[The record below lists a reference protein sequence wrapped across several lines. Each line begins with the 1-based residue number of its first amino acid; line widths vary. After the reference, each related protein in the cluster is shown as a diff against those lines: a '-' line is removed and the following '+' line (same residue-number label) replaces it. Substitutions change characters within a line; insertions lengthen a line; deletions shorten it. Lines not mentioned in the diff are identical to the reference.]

1 MDIKEPWQ
9 KFSIPNVKSKRLI
22 YHNQLTKEIYLSAY
36 TSKQSGFQAYLN
48 GQRQFRW
55 NMKCSIEKL
64 ADIVSSY
71 KSGLIP
77 KENIDCDR
85 YREFPADVKL
95 EDVNKSQRAILH
107 INNTMCEIRK
117 VKDKLLNRKKE
128 LYGEDLEAK
137 KWASNEIAFVLP
149 TIRQLEELIN
159 ESEKI
164 ANDVEH
170 VSNQLMK
177 RFDSSTVRESEEKRK
192 LKRAKEQRSK
202 AKKKRQTVKMSKPV
216 SSNVADD
223 SSSDDPIDILYTDGE
238 L

>member
-1 MDIKEPWQ
+1 MGENAKIMDKEPWQ
-9 KFSIPNVKSKRLI
+9 KFTMPNAKSKSLI
-22 YHNQLTKEIYLSAY
+22 YHDQLTKEIYLSAY

-48 GQRQFRW
+48 GQRHFRW

-85 YREFPADVKL
+85 YREFPADVKI

-117 VKDKLLNRKKE
+117 EKDKLLNRKKKNCMGNIWKPRNG
-128 LYGEDLEAK
+128 LAMHLLLFYQQYD
-137 KWASNEIAFVLP
+137 
-149 TIRQLEELIN
+149 RYELIN

-164 ANDVEH
+164 AINDVEH

-192 LKRAKEQRSK
+192 LKRAKEQR
-202 AKKKRQTVKMSKPV
+202 AKKKRQNVKTSQ
-216 SSNVADD
+216 A
-223 SSSDDPIDILYTDGE
+223 
-238 L
+238 